1 MAINEKLKY
10 YRAKNNFTQTQVSAA
25 LGIDRS
31 TYSYYELGKTIPSIN
46 MLSNIAKL
54 FNVAIFDLLD
64 TEKGS
69 DHLSSTTY
77 NPGYYSGERPLSSA
91 TLDREEKDLLQLTAG
106 VQYQIRI
113 GNTRI
118 KENRRKGRGTIA
130 APVIGKI
137 FDNILPYLGI
147 EKQ

>member
-69 DHLSSTTY
+69 
-77 NPGYYSGERPLSSA
+77 GYYSGERPLSSA
-91 TLDREEKDLLQLTAG
+91 TLDREEKDLLLLFRQLDDGNKIELIKKAEALKER
-106 VQYQIRI
+106 QYS
-113 GNTRI
+113 
-118 KENRRKGRGTIA
+118 
-130 APVIGKI
+130 
-137 FDNILPYLGI
+137 NI
-147 EKQ
+147 E

>member
-1 MAINEKLKY
+1 
-10 YRAKNNFTQTQVSAA
+10 
-25 LGIDRS
+25 
-31 TYSYYELGKTIPSIN
+31 

-91 TLDREEKDLLQLTAG
+91 TLDREEKDFLLLFRQLDDGNKIELIKKAEALKER
-106 VQYQIRI
+106 QYS
-113 GNTRI
+113 
-118 KENRRKGRGTIA
+118 
-130 APVIGKI
+130 
-137 FDNILPYLGI
+137 NI
-147 EKQ
+147 E

>member
-54 FNVAIFDLLD
+54 FYVAIFDLLD

-91 TLDREEKDLLQLTAG
+91 TLDREEKDLLLLFRQLDDGNKIELIKKAEALKER
-106 VQYQIRI
+106 QYS
-113 GNTRI
+113 
-118 KENRRKGRGTIA
+118 
-130 APVIGKI
+130 
-137 FDNILPYLGI
+137 NI
-147 EKQ
+147 E

>member
-69 DHLSSTTY
+69 DHLSSTAY

-91 TLDREEKDLLQLTAG
+91 TLDREEKDLLLLFRQLDDGNKIELIKKAEALKER
-106 VQYQIRI
+106 QYS
-113 GNTRI
+113 
-118 KENRRKGRGTIA
+118 
-130 APVIGKI
+130 
-137 FDNILPYLGI
+137 NI
-147 EKQ
+147 E

>member
-54 FNVAIFDLLD
+54 FNVAIFALLD

-91 TLDREEKDLLQLTAG
+91 TLDREEKDLLLLFRQLDDGNKIELIKKAEALKER
-106 VQYQIRI
+106 QYS
-113 GNTRI
+113 
-118 KENRRKGRGTIA
+118 
-130 APVIGKI
+130 
-137 FDNILPYLGI
+137 NI
-147 EKQ
+147 E

>member
-91 TLDREEKDLLQLTAG
+91 TLDREEKDFLLLFRQLDDGNKIELIKKAEALKER
-106 VQYQIRI
+106 QYS
-113 GNTRI
+113 
-118 KENRRKGRGTIA
+118 
-130 APVIGKI
+130 
-137 FDNILPYLGI
+137 NI
-147 EKQ
+147 E

>member
-54 FNVAIFDLLD
+54 FNVAFFDLLD

-91 TLDREEKDLLQLTAG
+91 TLDREEKDLLLLFRQLDDGNKIELIKKAEALKER
-106 VQYQIRI
+106 QYS
-113 GNTRI
+113 
-118 KENRRKGRGTIA
+118 
-130 APVIGKI
+130 
-137 FDNILPYLGI
+137 NI
-147 EKQ
+147 E

>member
-91 TLDREEKDLLQLTAG
+91 TLDREEKDLLLLFRPLDDGNNIELIKKAEALQER
-106 VQYQIRI
+106 QYS
-113 GNTRI
+113 
-118 KENRRKGRGTIA
+118 
-130 APVIGKI
+130 
-137 FDNILPYLGI
+137 NI
-147 EKQ
+147 E

>member
-54 FNVAIFDLLD
+54 FNVAIFDLLG

-91 TLDREEKDLLQLTAG
+91 TLDREEKDLLLLFRQLDDGNKIELIKKAEALKER
-106 VQYQIRI
+106 QYS
-113 GNTRI
+113 
-118 KENRRKGRGTIA
+118 
-130 APVIGKI
+130 
-137 FDNILPYLGI
+137 NI
-147 EKQ
+147 E

>member
-54 FNVAIFDLLD
+54 FNVAIFDLFD

-91 TLDREEKDLLQLTAG
+91 TLDREEKDLLLLFRQLDDGNKIELIKKAEALKER
-106 VQYQIRI
+106 QYS
-113 GNTRI
+113 
-118 KENRRKGRGTIA
+118 
-130 APVIGKI
+130 
-137 FDNILPYLGI
+137 NI
-147 EKQ
+147 E

>member
-77 NPGYYSGERPLSSA
+77 NPGYYSGERPLCSA
-91 TLDREEKDLLQLTAG
+91 TLDREEKDLLLLFRQLDDGNKIELIKKAEALKER
-106 VQYQIRI
+106 QYS
-113 GNTRI
+113 
-118 KENRRKGRGTIA
+118 
-130 APVIGKI
+130 
-137 FDNILPYLGI
+137 NI
-147 EKQ
+147 E

>member
-69 DHLSSTTY
+69 EHLSSTTY

-91 TLDREEKDLLQLTAG
+91 TLDREEKDLLLLFRQLDDGNKIELIKKAEALKER
-106 VQYQIRI
+106 QYS
-113 GNTRI
+113 
-118 KENRRKGRGTIA
+118 
-130 APVIGKI
+130 
-137 FDNILPYLGI
+137 NI
-147 EKQ
+147 E

>member
-91 TLDREEKDLLQLTAG
+91 TLDREEKDLLLLFRQLDDGNKIELITKAEALKER
-106 VQYQIRI
+106 QYS
-113 GNTRI
+113 
-118 KENRRKGRGTIA
+118 
-130 APVIGKI
+130 
-137 FDNILPYLGI
+137 NI
-147 EKQ
+147 E

>member
-77 NPGYYSGERPLSSA
+77 KPGYYSGERPLSSA
-91 TLDREEKDLLQLTAG
+91 TLDREEKDLLLLFRQLDDGNKIELIKKAEALKER
-106 VQYQIRI
+106 QYS
-113 GNTRI
+113 
-118 KENRRKGRGTIA
+118 
-130 APVIGKI
+130 
-137 FDNILPYLGI
+137 NI
-147 EKQ
+147 E

>member
-91 TLDREEKDLLQLTAG
+91 TLDREEKDLLLLFRQLDDGNKIELIKKAEALKER
-106 VQYQIRI
+106 QYS
-113 GNTRI
+113 
-118 KENRRKGRGTIA
+118 
-130 APVIGKI
+130 
-137 FDNILPYLGI
+137 NI
-147 EKQ
+147 E

>member
-31 TYSYYELGKTIPSIN
+31 TYSYYELGKNIPSIN

-91 TLDREEKDLLQLTAG
+91 TLDREEKDLLLLFRQLDDGNKIELINKAEALKER
-106 VQYQIRI
+106 QYS
-113 GNTRI
+113 
-118 KENRRKGRGTIA
+118 
-130 APVIGKI
+130 
-137 FDNILPYLGI
+137 NI
-147 EKQ
+147 E

>member
-91 TLDREEKDLLQLTAG
+91 TLDREEKDLLLLFRQLDDGNNIELIQKAEALKER
-106 VQYQIRI
+106 QYS
-113 GNTRI
+113 
-118 KENRRKGRGTIA
+118 
-130 APVIGKI
+130 
-137 FDNILPYLGI
+137 NI
-147 EKQ
+147 E

>member
-46 MLSNIAKL
+46 MISNIARL

-91 TLDREEKDLLQLTAG
+91 TLDREEKDLLLLFRQLDDGNKIELIKKAEALKER
-106 VQYQIRI
+106 QYS
-113 GNTRI
+113 
-118 KENRRKGRGTIA
+118 
-130 APVIGKI
+130 
-137 FDNILPYLGI
+137 NI
-147 EKQ
+147 E

>member
-46 MLSNIAKL
+46 MLSIIAKL

-91 TLDREEKDLLQLTAG
+91 TLDREEKDLLLLFRQLDDGNKIELIKKAEALKER
-106 VQYQIRI
+106 QYS
-113 GNTRI
+113 
-118 KENRRKGRGTIA
+118 
-130 APVIGKI
+130 
-137 FDNILPYLGI
+137 NI
-147 EKQ
+147 E

>member
-1 MAINEKLKY
+1 MAINEKLRY

-91 TLDREEKDLLQLTAG
+91 TLDREEKDLLLLFRQLDDGNKIELIKKAEALKER
-106 VQYQIRI
+106 QYS
-113 GNTRI
+113 
-118 KENRRKGRGTIA
+118 
-130 APVIGKI
+130 
-137 FDNILPYLGI
+137 NI
-147 EKQ
+147 E

>member
-31 TYSYYELGKTIPSIN
+31 TYSYYELGKHIPSIN

-91 TLDREEKDLLQLTAG
+91 TLDREEKDLLLLFRQLDDGNKIELIKKAEALKER
-106 VQYQIRI
+106 QYS
-113 GNTRI
+113 
-118 KENRRKGRGTIA
+118 
-130 APVIGKI
+130 
-137 FDNILPYLGI
+137 NI
-147 EKQ
+147 E

>member
-69 DHLSSTTY
+69 DHLSLTTY

-91 TLDREEKDLLQLTAG
+91 TLDREEKDLLLLFRQLDDGNKIELIKKAEALKER
-106 VQYQIRI
+106 QYS
-113 GNTRI
+113 
-118 KENRRKGRGTIA
+118 
-130 APVIGKI
+130 
-137 FDNILPYLGI
+137 NI
-147 EKQ
+147 E

>member
-64 TEKGS
+64 TKKGS

-91 TLDREEKDLLQLTAG
+91 TLDREEKDLLLLFRQLDDGNKIELIKKAEALKER
-106 VQYQIRI
+106 QYS
-113 GNTRI
+113 
-118 KENRRKGRGTIA
+118 
-130 APVIGKI
+130 
-137 FDNILPYLGI
+137 NI
-147 EKQ
+147 E

>member
-54 FNVAIFDLLD
+54 FNVEIFDLLD

-91 TLDREEKDLLQLTAG
+91 TLDREEKDLLLLFRQLDDGNKIELIKKAEALKER
-106 VQYQIRI
+106 QYS
-113 GNTRI
+113 
-118 KENRRKGRGTIA
+118 
-130 APVIGKI
+130 
-137 FDNILPYLGI
+137 NI
-147 EKQ
+147 E

>member
-77 NPGYYSGERPLSSA
+77 NPGYYPGERPLSSA
-91 TLDREEKDLLQLTAG
+91 TLDREEKDLLLLFRQLDDGNKIELIKKAEALKER
-106 VQYQIRI
+106 QYS
-113 GNTRI
+113 
-118 KENRRKGRGTIA
+118 
-130 APVIGKI
+130 
-137 FDNILPYLGI
+137 NI
-147 EKQ
+147 E

>member
-64 TEKGS
+64 TEIGS

-91 TLDREEKDLLQLTAG
+91 TLDREEKDLLLLFRQLDDGNKIELIKKAEALKER
-106 VQYQIRI
+106 QYS
-113 GNTRI
+113 
-118 KENRRKGRGTIA
+118 
-130 APVIGKI
+130 
-137 FDNILPYLGI
+137 NI
-147 EKQ
+147 E

>member
-54 FNVAIFDLLD
+54 VNVAIFDLLD

-91 TLDREEKDLLQLTAG
+91 TLDREEKDLLLLFRQLDDGNKIELIKKAEALKER
-106 VQYQIRI
+106 QYS
-113 GNTRI
+113 
-118 KENRRKGRGTIA
+118 
-130 APVIGKI
+130 
-137 FDNILPYLGI
+137 NI
-147 EKQ
+147 E